1 MCRRRESSAVSRCAW
16 QRQGPPDRDD
26 PGRGAERFEAV
37 LAPLNY
43 RGPCVIDYKLA
54 DGRVQ
59 IFEINPR
66 LGGTLLLKSNAG
78 QLRQALGHIL
88 AAAR

>member
-1 MCRRRESSAVSRCAW
+1 M
-16 QRQGPPDRDD
+16 
-26 PGRGAERFEAV
+26 

-78 QLRQALGHIL
+78 LLREALGHIL

>member
-1 MCRRRESSAVSRCAW
+1 MTA
-16 QRQGPPDRDD
+16 P
-26 PGRGAERFEAV
+26 AEVLEQFDTV
-37 LAPLNY
+37 LAPLGY
-43 RGPCVIDYKLA
+43 RGPCVIDYKIA
-54 DGRVQ
+54 GEGRVQ

-78 QLRQALGHIL
+78 LLREALGHIL

>member
-1 MCRRRESSAVSRCAW
+1 MTA
-16 QRQGPPDRDD
+16 P
-26 PGRGAERFEAV
+26 AEVLEQFDTV
-37 LAPLNY
+37 LAPLGY
-43 RGPCVIDYKLA
+43 RDPCVIDYKIA
-54 DGRVQ
+54 GEGRVQ

-78 QLRQALGHIL
+78 LLREALGHML

>member
-1 MCRRRESSAVSRCAW
+1 M
-16 QRQGPPDRDD
+16 
-26 PGRGAERFEAV
+26 

-66 LGGTLLLKSNAG
+66 LGGTLLLDAHARL
-78 QLRQALGHIL
+78 LREALAHIL
-88 AAAR
+88 SPAR